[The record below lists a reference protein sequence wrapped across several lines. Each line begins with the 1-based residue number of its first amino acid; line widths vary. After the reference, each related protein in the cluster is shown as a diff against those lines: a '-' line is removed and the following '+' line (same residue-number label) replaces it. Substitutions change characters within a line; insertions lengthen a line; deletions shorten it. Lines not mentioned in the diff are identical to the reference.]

1 MCDDLTN
8 HLPQEKICNHY
19 CTCHLPPPN
28 IVLHKSAI
36 VCVVL
41 MNRLPTRRRFV
52 IIIAIMC
59 DDMMNRLS
67 QEKICNHYCTSPPK
81 YFMVFCNHI
90 NIKLYVNK
98 SAIMCDDLMNRL
110 HPQEKIRN
118 HYFTCYL
125 PRNIVLHNSAIM
137 FVVLMNR
144 LLTRRRF
151 VIIIAIMCDD
161 DMIKIL
167 RNFHASVI
175 QILVYVCTLA

>member
-81 YFMVFCNHI
+81 YFMVFCNDI
-90 NIKLYVNK
+90 NLKLYVDK
-98 SAIMCDDLMNRL
+98 SAIICDDLMNRL

-125 PRNIVLHNSAIM
+125 PPEYCICAYRKTLGAPDIFTMIYSRRQYCA
-137 FVVLMNR
+137 
-144 LLTRRRF
+144 LLTRCF
-151 VIIIAIMCDD
+151 
-161 DMIKIL
+161 
-167 RNFHASVI
+167 
-175 QILVYVCTLA
+175 ILVTLY

>member
-52 IIIAIMC
+52 IIIAPVI
-59 DDMMNRLS
+59 
-67 QEKICNHYCTSPPK
+67 SP
-81 YFMVFCNHI
+81 
-90 NIKLYVNK
+90 
-98 SAIMCDDLMNRL
+98 
-110 HPQEKIRN
+110 
-118 HYFTCYL
+118 

-144 LLTRRRF
+144 LPTKRRF
-151 VIIIAIMCDD
+151 LIIIAIMCDD